1 MAIVTPGQPGAIDNI
16 DISQNTFRTQAGE
29 VTSAVL
35 RLAGGEVDS
44 SSTTTLYVNQ
54 EIGSDKFVAGVADN
68 TVTPPLT
75 NQQLTS
81 GYSESAPFKTLNRA
95 LIEAARLSV
104 QVGTANDLYDRV
116 VIRVAAS
123 EYVIDNAPG
132 TGLAVSQWPNSYEPT
147 DEDLRAF
154 NSDDMGVILPRGVS
168 IIGADLRK
176 SVIRPASVP
185 SAGGNPLT
193 GRGSIFKTTGGSF
206 FFNFTF
212 KDSPTYQSSH
222 HLLQAFSFCSQ
233 SDLTAYYQ
241 KIATVF
247 NLSASDV
254 EVINPGETQITTEYP
269 DNQVTAATD
278 SVKGS
283 SGYVFNCSLRSDYG
297 MCGMFLDGN
306 DGVTG
311 LRSMVVAQFT
321 IVNLQRDMNAWQ
333 IYTGGDWQTC
343 SGYTEY
349 INADS
354 NNVRSRIS
362 GEFSAS
368 TGCYETD
375 YRSFG
380 FKVINNALTQEV
392 SCFVIGASVHHWTA
406 SGGECTITNSNS
418 NFGNTALLSSG
429 FRGIG
434 TTGGA
439 FLQDQGF
446 DAKRVRRPLKVK
458 TDGSNIR
465 RIGIG
470 NVSSAGYDSV
480 TGTIN
485 LDVAFDPEV
494 TFANN
499 GYSLKEGDYIW
510 IENSSRTEGP
520 GAGTDQAIDV
530 RAKLATVPFDAS
542 TSTTQIKVVASSD
555 QAINNISTITNSTLE
570 GNRVYIRRLTD
581 TRKPEEREYSLIVGG
596 SSTTRRPVGNYI
608 LRLGNR
614 SSVNEQLDPS
624 NGTDELF
631 IVSESKDADN
641 QFGSDVYNLV
651 IRPGDG
657 ASLFNASEYYRVGTP
672 IMESNRVYR
681 SKRND
686 KFASFSADKFEASLP
701 MLPDA
706 RGVELL
712 RASSGSVLVLDND
725 LSNSPDSTDLG
736 VNQSTNSLILDQV
749 RSTTDFKGISSL
761 LRAIGYSNQNI
772 GIHDNGTLS
781 GTILEPQNTDALRN
795 WNPADGS
802 SPVPSGK
809 LNSRT
814 NWPLEFNRPSLIR
827 AFAHAYE
834 FVGYGNYTKALPKYQ
849 STPLTQQN
857 KIDYFAVNLLG
868 GRCYN
873 TGFNEDGLLVQGN
886 VITDLGTNQT
896 VNSEIAGLGALAGD
910 PDFPATP
917 TDFETLNVTELFQSS
932 QRTELTNEVLINGTI
947 EGSVTFADGVLP
959 EASETQ
965 KGIVQLAT
973 DADVAGISSPSN
985 ANDSNAVTAKGIGSV
1000 RGVANGL
1007 CDLDATVKV
1016 PIARIPD
1023 LNDAGLIQDAST
1035 TAKGIVELA
1044 TGAETLALTD
1054 AVKSVTPSG
1063 LSSTRGVAN
1072 GFASLDATGLV
1083 PTAQIP
1089 PVNPEDV
1096 IKLTPAVWVS
1106 GQDNFANST
1115 NFTFEQTANTDA
1127 IDLGTPLNPV
1137 PGTSGF
1143 ILVTRGPSAVTPF
1156 KSINGQ
1162 DWSKVSETFVSP
1174 ITKSKGLTGNVLIGY
1189 YVATATPADPE
1200 TKIVFTASMVA

>member
-16 DISQNTFRTQAGE
+16 DISQNTFRSQVGQ
-29 VTSAVL
+29 VTSTLL
-35 RLAGGEVDS
+35 RLAGGEVNS
-44 SSTTTLYVNQ
+44 SPTTTLYVDQ
-54 EIGSDKFVAGVADN
+54 EIGSDKFVAGIADN

-81 GYSESAPFKTLNRA
+81 GYSLSAPFKTLNRA
-95 LIEAARLSV
+95 LIEAARLSIKT
-104 QVGTANDLYDRV
+104 GASNDLYDRV
-116 VIRVAAS
+116 VIKVASS
-123 EYVIDNAPG
+123 EYVVDNAPS
-132 TGLAVSQWPNSYEPT
+132 TGLTVSQWPDNYDPT

-154 NSDDMGVILPRGVS
+154 NSSDMGVILPRGVS

-176 SVIRPASVP
+176 SVIRPANVP
-185 SAGGNPLT
+185 APANSPVT
-193 GRGSIFKTTGGSF
+193 GRGSVFKTTGGSF

-212 KDSPTYQSSH
+212 KDSLSFSGSH
-222 HLLQAFSFCSQ
+222 HLLSAFSFCSEV
-233 SDLTAYYQ
+233 DLTAYYQ
-241 KIATVF
+241 KIATAF
-247 NLSASDV
+247 NLTPSDV
-254 EVINPGETQITTEYP
+254 EVINPGETQITTVYP
-269 DNQVTAATD
+269 DTAVPATD
-278 SVKGS
+278 SVGGS
-283 SGYVFNCSLRSDYG
+283 SGYVFNCSLRSNYG
-297 MCGMFLDGN
+297 FSGMYLDGALT
-306 DGVTG
+306 TG
-311 LRSMVVAQFT
+311 LKSMVVAQFT
-321 IVNLQRDMNAWQ
+321 IVSLQRDMNAWQ
-333 IYTGGDWQTC
+333 IYNGSTWQLPAGATD
-343 SGYTEY
+343 SEKYASY
-349 INADS
+349 LSADS
-354 NNVRSRIS
+354 NNLRSRIA
-362 GEFSAS
+362 GNFSAS

-380 FKVINNALTQEV
+380 FKVINSALTQEV
-392 SCFVIGASVHHWTA
+392 SCFVIGSSVHHWTA

-418 NFGNTALLSSG
+418 NFGLTALLSSG

-434 TTGGA
+434 TSSGS
-439 FLQDQGF
+439 FDQDKNFQ
-446 DAKRVRRPLKVK
+446 ALRVRRALKVK

-470 NVSSAGYDSV
+470 NVSSAGYDSA

-485 LDVAFDPEV
+485 LEVAFDPTV
-494 TFANN
+494 AFANN

-520 GAGTDQAIDV
+520 GAASNEAIDV
-530 RAKLATVPFDAS
+530 RAKLASVPFDANNPTKIQVVFPGD
-542 TSTTQIKVVASSD
+542 TST
-555 QAINNISTITNSTLE
+555 NNIATISNATLS

-581 TRKPEEREYSLIVGG
+581 TRKPEEREYSLIVSG
-596 SSTTRRPVGNYI
+596 SSSSRRPVGNYI
-608 LRLGNR
+608 LRLGGK
-614 SSVNEQLDPS
+614 SSTNEQLDPT
-624 NGTDELF
+624 NGTNEVF
-631 IVSESKDADN
+631 IVSNAKDVDTSLSSNAYK
-641 QFGSDVYNLV
+641 VV
-651 IRPGDG
+651 IRPGDS
-657 ASLFNASEYYRVGTP
+657 ASAFNASEFYRVGSP
-672 IMESNRVYR
+672 VVNSERVFR
-681 SKRND
+681 SKRNQR
-686 KFASFSADKFEASLP
+686 FSSFSSEKFEASLP
-701 MLPDA
+701 MLPDV

-712 RASSGSVLVLDND
+712 RVSSGALLTIDTD
-725 LSNSPDSTDLG
+725 LSNSPTSTDLG
-736 VNQSTNSLILDQV
+736 VNQSTNQLILDQV
-749 RSTTDFKGISSL
+749 RSTTDFQGISL
-761 LRAIGYSNQNI
+761 LMRALGYSNQDI

-781 GTILEPQNTDALRN
+781 GTILEAQDTASVRD
-795 WNPADGS
+795 WNPADNA
-802 SPVPSGK
+802 SPSPAGK
-809 LNSRT
+809 LNSRV

-834 FVGYGNYTKALPKYQ
+834 FVGYGNYSRALPKYQ
-849 STPLTQQN
+849 NTPLSQQN

-917 TDFETLNVTELFQSS
+917 TDFETLNVTELLQSS

-1035 TAKGIVELA
+1035 AVKGIVELA

-1096 IKLTPAVWVS
+1096 IKLTPSVWVN
-1106 GQDNFANST
+1106 GATNNFTNST
-1115 NFTFEQTANTDA
+1115 NFTFEQTANTAA
-1127 IDLGTPLNPV
+1127 IDLGTPLNAV
-1137 PGTSGF
+1137 AGTSGF
-1143 ILVTRGPSAVTPF
+1143 ILVTRGVSATTPF
-1156 KSINGQ
+1156 TSINGSN
-1162 DWSKVSETFVSP
+1162 WSGVVNTFVSP
-1174 ITKSKGLTGNVLIGY
+1174 ITNSLGLTGNVLIGY
-1189 YVATATPADPE
+1189 YVATSTN
-1200 TKIVFTASMVA
+1200 IVFTASMVA